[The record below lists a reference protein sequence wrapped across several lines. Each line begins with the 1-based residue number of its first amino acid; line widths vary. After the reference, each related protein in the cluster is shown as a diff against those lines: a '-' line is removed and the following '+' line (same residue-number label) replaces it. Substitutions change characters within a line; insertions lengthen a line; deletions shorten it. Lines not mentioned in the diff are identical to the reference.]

1 MTPAEQ
7 IKARWPEITMMMVR
21 LGYGAPGK
29 KRFHALFRPDNN
41 PSCEIWNN
49 TIVDRST
56 GERFDVISLFA
67 RHHGISED
75 DAIRQLAAELPDR
88 QLKPIPKKREL
99 VIPPLSYSPEQAEAL
114 AILRGITR
122 EGVDFAA
129 STVGSLGFGRV
140 LGYDCWVLTDGSTI
154 AEARR
159 MDGKK
164 FPAVGSLTARKS
176 HTLGGSKKGSPIGLH
191 SKHSAKALKG
201 LPICIV
207 EGGPDYLALCS
218 ILWDYE
224 AFLPVCML
232 GASIDISKEAL
243 AHFAGRDVWIIGHP
257 DPSGKHAIERWGR
270 QLQKAGCSVR
280 GRQLKELD
288 LNDTLLKHGA
298 DQVRKDVFFL

>member
-1 MTPAEQ
+1 MTTVEQ
-7 IKARWPEITMMMVR
+7 ILNRWPLDAMLARCGISI
-21 LGYGAPGK
+21 PPKGK
-29 KRFHALFRPDNN
+29 FCSPFRPDNT
-41 PSCEIWNN
+41 PSCERYME
-49 TIVDRST
+49 TIKDWST
-56 GERFDVISLFA
+56 GKSYDSIDVFA
-67 RHHGISED
+67 EVHGLTNP
-75 DAIRQLAAELPDR
+75 DAIKRLASELPR
-88 QLKPIPKKREL
+88 HSPKPTPKKKEM

-114 AILRGITR
+114 AKLRGITR

-191 SKHSAKALKG
+191 SKHSAKALKR